1 PWGQPSQGSPGQPPP
16 GGGRRTGVIAAIIA
30 VVVLVLAAGAVLTR
44 LLVSDDDASTASGSS
59 TSQAGEETAIDPTD
73 DLEAPSLTI
82 EPPSASVPTVSGT
95 EDSGGL
101 SQDAYVEVAIAYIEA
116 VRAQDCATAE
126 RLASPLLT
134 SSGRSV
140 YCGDSYTRE
149 VLSDFDPS
157 NPKVDLY
164 EIIDTAQITFT
175 WSGSTAFVS
184 LSSSAGEP
192 KVDVLA
198 AY

>member
-1 PWGQPSQGSPGQPPP
+1 
-16 GGGRRTGVIAAIIA
+16 
-30 VVVLVLAAGAVLTR
+30 VLAAGTGLTW
-44 LLVSDDDASTASGSS
+44 LLVSDDDSS
-59 TSQAGEETAIDPTD
+59 TSASSMAEPTD
-73 DLEAPSLTI
+73 EADEPEGPTHEPVVPSLTVAPPTESAPTPPET
-82 EPPSASVPTVSGT
+82 EP
-95 EDSGGL
+95 GGL
-101 SQDAYVEVAIAYIEA
+101 QQQVYIDVAIDYIEA
-116 VRAQDCATAE
+116 VRAEDCATAQ

-134 SSGRSV
+134 SSGKSA

-157 NPKVDLY
+157 NPKVDMY

-184 LSSSAGEP
+184 LTSTSGEP